1 MPKQE
6 MCICLKTG
14 AMIHRQM
21 CKCRYIWICKYENF
35 LAISLSMIY
44 ANTQTCFLKQELW
57 LKRSGTRGALMS
69 NVTQRPFRFLIVQ
82 QKTVLQIKD
91 FAIGNAI
98 YVKLLF
104 QFTGYSWAG
113 KQSHTELRLWG
124 QQNSGLPQIWLVHVN
139 CSFFEC

>member
-1 MPKQE
+1 
-6 MCICLKTG
+6 
-14 AMIHRQM
+14 
-21 CKCRYIWICKYENF
+21 
-35 LAISLSMIY
+35 
-44 ANTQTCFLKQELW
+44 
-57 LKRSGTRGALMS
+57 MS

-113 KQSHTELRLWG
+113 KQSHTELR
-124 QQNSGLPQIWLVHVN
+124 I
-139 CSFFEC
+139 

>member
-1 MPKQE
+1 
-6 MCICLKTG
+6 
-14 AMIHRQM
+14 
-21 CKCRYIWICKYENF
+21 
-35 LAISLSMIY
+35 
-44 ANTQTCFLKQELW
+44 
-57 LKRSGTRGALMS
+57 MS

-113 KQSHTELRLWG
+113 KQIHTELRIWG

>member
-1 MPKQE
+1 
-6 MCICLKTG
+6 
-14 AMIHRQM
+14 
-21 CKCRYIWICKYENF
+21 
-35 LAISLSMIY
+35 
-44 ANTQTCFLKQELW
+44 
-57 LKRSGTRGALMS
+57 MS

-113 KQSHTELRLWG
+113 KQSHTELRIWG
-124 QQNSGLPQIWLVHVN
+124 PQNSGLPQIWLVHVN